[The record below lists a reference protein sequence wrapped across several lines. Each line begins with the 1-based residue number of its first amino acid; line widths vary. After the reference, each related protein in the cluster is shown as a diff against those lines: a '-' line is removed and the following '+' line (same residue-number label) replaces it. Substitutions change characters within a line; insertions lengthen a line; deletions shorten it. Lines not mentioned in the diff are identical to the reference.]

1 MCCNVFKAHSALK
14 LYRTHFYAFFCILVE
29 HIALPAYVVY
39 AYCILMGIIKKTI
52 RKQNIRFDIVL
63 NIQVFLMNVE
73 MEYYLNV
80 FLRTVCIKYHITSQT
95 HAHLSTTY
103 RKHFRLAN
111 HPWNNNQ
118 FYLALKFWF
127 LCD

>member
-1 MCCNVFKAHSALK
+1 MYSKRIQRSNSTGLIFMRSSVYSSSVAL
-14 LYRTHFYAFFCILVE
+14 H
-29 HIALPAYVVY
+29 AYGVY

-80 FLRTVCIKYHITSQT
+80 FLRTVCIKYHITSQK
-95 HAHLSTTY
+95 HAHLSATY
-103 RKHFRLAN
+103 PKHFRLAN
-111 HPWNNNQ
+111 HQWNNNQ
-118 FYLALKFWF
+118 FY
-127 LCD
+127 